1 MAQEKTSKCQ
11 KRKKFQKTEK
21 IGKKKQE
28 EKIMRNKFAKLGQK
42 VIATL
47 LATALVV
54 GGTGCGK
61 TGSAEKKDEVK
72 TIHAVTGGNPAPYVT
87 VDEEGNY
94 SGYDIEVLKA
104 VFDKL
109 PQYKLDLQ
117 TAEFD
122 AIFTGLTA
130 GNYDLA
136 VNNFSYREERAESYY
151 FSYPYDEI
159 TYVFVQ
165 RKGDKPLTSLQD
177 AADRGYKIE
186 SNAGG
191 NVTNAIEQWNKE
203 NPDSQIEIIYSEADL
218 SVWFEHIEDKT
229 ADFRIDDLP
238 IYKNYVDE
246 FKFEGLQ
253 KTELTAEETAKIS
266 TALDAYFLF
275 AKNDEGKA
283 LREDINKAIKELKE
297 DGTLLKLSKKYFDA
311 DQVPD
316 AEKFEKTIN

>member
-1 MAQEKTSKCQ
+1 MKKTFW
-11 KRKKFQKTEK
+11 KKF
-21 IGKKKQE
+21 
-28 EKIMRNKFAKLGQK
+28 AA
-42 VIATL
+42 VTL
-47 LATALVV
+47 VAALVV
-54 GGTGCGK
+54 GVTGCGNK
-61 TGSAEKKDEVK
+61 AQNKDGVK

-87 VDEEGNY
+87 IGDDGEY
-94 SGYDIEVLKA
+94 SGYDIDVLKA

-130 GNYDLA
+130 GNYDIA

-165 RKGDKPLTSLQD
+165 RKGDKPLTSLKD

-203 NPDSQIEIIYSEADL
+203 NPDDQIEIIYSEADM
-218 SVWFEHIEDKT
+218 SVWFEHIEDGT

-238 IYKNYVDE
+238 IYKAYLDE
-246 FKFEGLQ
+246 FKFDNLQ

-275 AKNDEGKA
+275 AKNDQGKA
-283 LREDINKAIKELKE
+283 LREDINKALKEVKE
-297 DGTLLKLSKKYFDA
+297 DGTLAKLCDKYFGA

-316 AEKFEKTIN
+316 DSKYEKTIN

>member
-1 MAQEKTSKCQ
+1 M
-11 KRKKFQKTEK
+11 
-21 IGKKKQE
+21 KKKIV
-28 EKIMRNKFAKLGQK
+28 KTNSIKKLG
-42 VIATL
+42 AAALALTL
-47 LATALVV
+47 AAGL
-54 GGTGCGK
+54 TGCGTEA
-61 TGSAEKKDEVK
+61 TGGEVT
-72 TIHAVTGGNPAPYVT
+72 TIHAVTGGSPAPYIT
-87 VDEEGNY
+87 VDADGNY
-94 SGYDIEVLKA
+94 SGYDIEVLNA

-109 PQYKLDLQ
+109 PQYSLDLQ

-122 AIFTGLTA
+122 GIFTGLTT
-130 GNYDLA
+130 GNYQLA

-165 RKGDKPLTSLQD
+165 RADDEPLTSLQD

-191 NVTNAIEQWNKE
+191 NVTNAIEQWNQE

-218 SVWFEHIEDKT
+218 SIWFEHIEDGT

-238 IYKNYVDE
+238 IYNSYLEE
-246 FKFEGLQ
+246 FGFQNLQ
-253 KTELTAEETAKIS
+253 RTELSAEETAKIS

-275 AKNDEGKA
+275 PKTEEGAA
-283 LREDINKAIKELKE
+283 LREDINAVIKELAE
-297 DGTLLKLSKKYFDA
+297 DGTLRELSEKYFGA

-316 AEKFEKTIN
+316 ASKFETPIN

>member
-1 MAQEKTSKCQ
+1 MKKELF
-11 KRKKFQKTEK
+11 RKIIT
-21 IGKKKQE
+21 
-28 EKIMRNKFAKLGQK
+28 
-42 VIATL
+42 ATL
-47 LATALVV
+47 AVTVAV
-54 GGTGCGK
+54 GAAGCGK
-61 TGSAEKKDEVK
+61 TKSDDGVT
-72 TIHAVTGGNPAPYVT
+72 TIHAVTGGSPAPYVT
-87 VDEEGNY
+87 VDEDGKY
-94 SGYDIEVLKA
+94 SGYDIEVLNA

-109 PQYKLDLQ
+109 PQYELDLQ

-130 GNYDLA
+130 GNYQLA

-151 FSYPYDEI
+151 FSFPYDEI

-165 RKGDKPLTSLQD
+165 REGDEPLTSLQD

-191 NVTNAIEQWNKE
+191 NVTNALEQWNEE

-218 SVWFEHIEDKT
+218 SVWFEHIEDGT

-238 IYKNYVDE
+238 IYNAYIDE
-246 FKFEGLQ
+246 FGFENLQ
-253 KTELTAEETAKIS
+253 KTELSEEETLKIS

-275 AKNDEGKA
+275 PKTEEGKA
-283 LREDINKAIKELKE
+283 LREDINKALKELQE
-297 DGTLLKLSKKYFDA
+297 DGTLAELSQKYFGA

-316 AEKFEKTIN
+316 ASKFETPIN

>member
-1 MAQEKTSKCQ
+1 M
-11 KRKKFQKTEK
+11 KKLFW
-21 IGKKKQE
+21 KKL
-28 EKIMRNKFAKLGQK
+28 AA
-42 VIATL
+42 VTL
-47 LATALVV
+47 ISALAL
-54 GGTGCGK
+54 TGCGNGG
-61 TGSAEKKDEVK
+61 TTSSGAEKGGDEVK

-87 VDEEGNY
+87 VGEDGSY
-94 SGYDIEVLKA
+94 SGYDIEVLNA

-151 FSYPYDEI
+151 FSFPYDEI

-165 RKGDKPLTSLQD
+165 RKDDKPLTSLKD

-191 NVTNAIEQWNKE
+191 NVTNAIEQWNEE
-203 NPDSQIEIIYSEADL
+203 NPDSQIEIIYSESDL
-218 SVWFEHIEDKT
+218 AVWFEHIEDGT

-238 IYKNYVDE
+238 IYKAYLDE
-246 FKFEGLQ
+246 FKFENLQ
-253 KTELTAEETAKIS
+253 KTELTEEETARIS

-275 AKNDEGKA
+275 AKNEEGKA
-283 LREDINKAIKELKE
+283 LREEINKALKEVME
-297 DGTLLKLSKKYFDA
+297 DGTLAELSQKYFGA

-316 AEKFEKTIN
+316 ASKFESTIN